1 MTRIFKGEV
10 FRMKNYQKALV
21 CCAVLSVMGLVGC
34 GNSNLPATVTGVV
47 TVNGSPAPRGLEI
60 IFQPT
65 GEGVQCSGYT
75 NDEGQYELS
84 FTPMKKGCSPGMNVV
99 TITKMTITR
108 EADDGDEIE
117 TVADQLKDLKIAKE
131 FQDPATHNE
140 MVEKG
145 PNTIN
150 LEIAAKE

>member
-1 MTRIFKGEV
+1 M
-10 FRMKNYQKALV
+10 A
-21 CCAVLSVMGLVGC
+21 LVGC
-34 GNSNLPATVTGVV
+34 GSSNLPATVTGVV

-60 IFQPT
+60 IFQPS

-75 NDEGQYELS
+75 NDEGRYGLS
-84 FTPMKKGCSPGMNVV
+84 FTPMKKGCTPGMNIV
-99 TITKMTITR
+99 TVTKMKITKET
-108 EADDGDEIE
+108 DDGDEIE

-131 FQDPATHNE
+131 FQGPATHNE

>member
-1 MTRIFKGEV
+1 
-10 FRMKNYQKALV
+10 
-21 CCAVLSVMGLVGC
+21 
-34 GNSNLPATVTGVV
+34 
-47 TVNGSPAPRGLEI
+47 
-60 IFQPT
+60 
-65 GEGVQCSGYT
+65 
-75 NDEGQYELS
+75 
-84 FTPMKKGCSPGMNVV
+84 MKKGCSPGMNVV